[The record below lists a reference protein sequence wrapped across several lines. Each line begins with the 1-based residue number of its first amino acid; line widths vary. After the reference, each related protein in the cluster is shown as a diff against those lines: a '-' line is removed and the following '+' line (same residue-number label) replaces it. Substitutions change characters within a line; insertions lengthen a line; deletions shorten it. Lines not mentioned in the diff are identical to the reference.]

1 MIFDPG
7 KHHRRSIRMEG
18 YDYTQPGGYFVTIVA
33 RQRKCIFGE
42 ILDGEMLL
50 SAFGQVGDECWCAI
64 PGHFPNVELGA
75 HVIMPNHLH
84 AIIILKHPEDAQNH
98 SSEIQC
104 FINDPDLSN
113 TDDFDENEYFNDD
126 QDEIWNGNEKSPGD
140 GNEKSHGDGNEK
152 SPGDGNEK
160 SHGDGNEKSHGDG
173 NEKSHG
179 DGNEKSHGDG
189 NGNVQTHGRASLRAG
204 QSAQSNLYRPPHSI
218 SSFMAGFKS
227 ATTSKIDDFIDLHHL
242 PIPKY
247 NRNNRLWQLNYND
260 HIIRNDREY
269 SRIKSYIQNNP
280 KKWEKDKFKS

>member
-1 MIFDPG
+1 MLKYNNQYKKESNRMPG
-7 KHHRRSIRMEG
+7 WDYSRNG
-18 YDYTQPGGYFVTIVA
+18 YYFVTPVIQGMKWILGKIADGKMILSDFGKIVKEEWLKSFEI
-33 RQRKCIFGE
+33 RQE
-42 ILDGEMLL
+42 LILDE
-50 SAFGQVGDECWCAI
+50 FI
-64 PGHFPNVELGA
+64 
-75 HVIMPNHLH
+75 IMPNHLH

-126 QDEIWNGNEKSPGD
+126 QNENWNGNEKSP
-140 GNEKSHGDGNEK
+140 
-152 SPGDGNEK
+152 
-160 SHGDGNEKSHGDG
+160 
-173 NEKSHG
+173 G

-269 SRIKSYIQNNP
+269 TRIKSYIQNNP